1 MTDVNPLLADL
12 ELPDFAHILPE
23 HVVPA
28 IERLITAHK
37 AAIEAVTA
45 EGAPDFASVI
55 LPSERADFVLSR
67 GWSPVSHLNSV
78 ADTPALR
85 VAHAEAEDKLTAY
98 MMEAGQN
105 RAQHEAIK
113 RVADSP
119 EFPQLPAPQRR
130 AVELALRGFHL
141 SGVGL
146 EGRARERFLEIG
158 VELSR
163 LSTQFGN
170 AVLDATEAWSEHITD
185 EAALYGIPDT
195 DKAILASYAAEKEL
209 EGWLVTLRQPSVM
222 AVLSHARDRDLRHR
236 VYRAYN
242 TRASEQADDPTYDN
256 SKRIEEIMGLRHEA
270 AQLLGF
276 NDAAALSLETKMAG
290 DAEEA
295 LAFLSDLAHRARPV
309 AEAELAEA
317 RTFASEHLGIKALEA
332 WDLNYVGEAMRRTLH
347 GVDQNAIKAYQPFP
361 RVMLGTGQLIERL
374 FSVRLVE
381 RAGLP
386 VWHPDMMYFD
396 IKDCDGTVI
405 AGVYLD
411 LYARSGKRGGAWMD
425 VCRPRFRDADRFH
438 RPVAYL
444 TTNFAPP
451 AGDQPALLTHGDVET
466 LLHEFGHVLHHLL
479 TEVDLPSVGGISG
492 IEWDAVELPSQ
503 FMENFA
509 WDQASLLPL
518 TGHVGT
524 GEPLPTELFERMLA
538 ARHFQAG
545 LTLLRQIE
553 FATFDMML
561 HRDFDP
567 EQGAKVM
574 ELLAKVR
581 SEVSVFQPPE
591 WNRFPHTFGHIFS
604 GGYAAGYYSYLWA
617 ELLSSDAFE
626 LFANMDSAGAGATA
640 FRREIMAM
648 GASRT
653 AAENFQA
660 YAGRPPKIDALLKM
674 RGLQVL
680 DAVGGDN

>member
-1 MTDVNPLLADL
+1 MTDANPLLADTD
-12 ELPDFAHILPE
+12 LPDFAHILPE

-28 IERLITAHK
+28 IERLIAAHRG
-37 AAIEAVTA
+37 AIEAVTA
-45 EGAPDFASVI
+45 SGAADFASVI
-55 LPSERADFVLSR
+55 LPSERADFELTR

-85 VAHAEAEDKLTAY
+85 TAHAEAEEKLTAY

-105 RAQHEAIK
+105 RAQHAAIR

-119 EFPQLPAPQRR
+119 DFATLSSPQRR
-130 AVELALRGFHL
+130 AVELALRGFRL
-141 SGVGL
+141 SGVAL

-170 AVLDATEAWSEHITD
+170 AVLDATEAWSEHVTD
-185 EAALYGIPDT
+185 EAALAGIPDT
-195 DKAILASYAAEKEL
+195 DKAILAAYAAEKGL
-209 EGWLVTLRQPSVM
+209 EGWLITLRQPSVM
-222 AVLSHARDRDLRHR
+222 AVLSHARDRDLRYR

-242 TRASEQADDPTYDN
+242 TRASEQAENPDFDN
-256 SKRIEEIMGLRHEA
+256 SKRIEEIMALRHEA

-276 NDAAALSLETKMAG
+276 NDAAALSLETKMAA

-295 LAFLSDLAHRARPV
+295 LAFLFDLAHRARPI
-309 AEAELAEA
+309 AEAELAAA
-317 RTFASEHLGIKALEA
+317 RAFASGHFGIEALEP
-332 WDLNYVGEAMRRTLH
+332 WDLSYVAEAMRRTLH
-347 GVDQNAIKAYQPFP
+347 GVDQEEIKAYLPFP
-361 RVMLGTGQLIERL
+361 RVMAGTCQLIERL
-374 FSVRLVE
+374 YGVRLVA
-381 RAGLP
+381 RADLS
-386 VWHPDMMYFD
+386 VWHPDVAFYD
-396 IKDCDGTVI
+396 VVNADSAVI

-438 RPVAYL
+438 RPIAYL

-451 AGDQPALLTHGDVET
+451 AGGQPSLLTHNDVET
-466 LLHEFGHVLHHLL
+466 FLHEFGHVLHHLL
-479 TEVDLPSVGGISG
+479 TEVDLPSIGGISG
-492 IEWDAVELPSQ
+492 VEWDAVELPSQ

-509 WDQASLLPL
+509 WDRDSLLPL
-518 TGHVGT
+518 TGHVET
-524 GEPLPTELFERMLA
+524 GEPLPKALFDRMLA
-538 ARHFQAG
+538 ARHFQSG
-545 LTLLRQIE
+545 LMLLRQIE

-567 EQGAKVM
+567 EQGARVM
-574 ELLAKVR
+574 ELLAQVR

-591 WNRFPHTFGHIFS
+591 WNRFPHAFGHIFA

-626 LFANMDSAGAGATA
+626 LFANVDAAGSAASA
-640 FRREIMAM
+640 FHREILAV

-653 AAENFQA
+653 AAENFRA
-660 YAGRPPKIDALLKM
+660 FAGRPPKIDALLRM
-674 RGLQVL
+674 RGLQVQ
-680 DAVGGDN
+680 DAVGNDG